1 MILHYG
7 KKTPGESRN
16 TSLRD
21 SPIREDCDVLKLKN
35 ILNLA
40 TSYRL
45 KTANAE
51 IFRTEIRINVF
62 KGW

>member
-1 MILHYG
+1 M
-7 KKTPGESRN
+7 PGESRN

-21 SPIREDCDVLKLKN
+21 SPIPEDCDVLKLKN

-45 KTANAE
+45 ETANAE